1 MILTELMIQHAL
13 MTMTDEP
20 IKKKKRKRTTQVKSI
35 QHFVS
40 GRWSRVCAL
49 AEVVCQF
56 PTKNMQR
63 RFQDK

>member
-1 MILTELMIQHAL
+1 MILTELMIEHAL

-20 IKKKKRKRTTQVKSI
+20 IKKKKRKKTTQVKSI

-56 PTKNMQR
+56 PTKKYAAA
-63 RFQDK
+63 FPG